1 MPVLFLTVNPPCPP
15 PPPLQLWQ
23 MVHPPRRKAPVVTAW
38 GLAQM
43 RRVLRV
49 HAGFYG
55 AWAAAPLVKQAT
67 EQVRRSGVS
76 EAVLVERG
84 AGAHTRGPGAVAAA
98 AAAGAVHTGAAEH
111 GAAGLGVEGVNGQ
124 QAQQAQQ
131 HVDGDASSRGKE
143 PGVASGAAG
152 GEGETGLPSA
162 KSSQRGKRPSKAS
175 RIRGL
180 PFNRQLMTRLEAVCE
195 ERGIDPDRAEF
206 LLTGALGW
214 GLQQGAWCFVGAH
227 SRLFWSE
234 RGADPVLHRQEPNAE
249 KYFAAPSTAQEC
261 TCGTPVQPA

>member
-1 MPVLFLTVNPPCPP
+1 M
-15 PPPLQLWQ
+15 
-23 MVHPPRRKAPVVTAW
+23 VTAW

-55 AWAAAPLVKQAT
+55 AWAAGPLVKQAT

-76 EAVLVERG
+76 EAVLAERG

-111 GAAGLGVEGVNGQ
+111 RAAGLGVEGVNGQ
-124 QAQQAQQ
+124 QAQQ
-131 HVDGDASSRGKE
+131 HVDGDASSRGAE

-162 KSSQRGKRPSKAS
+162 KSSQRGKRPSKAGS

-214 GLQQGAWCFVGAH
+214 GLQQGAWCFVGAR
-227 SRLFWSE
+227 SRLFGV
-234 RGADPVLHRQEPNAE
+234 RGVLAQCC
-249 KYFAAPSTAQEC
+249 TARNPTLKNILPHPALPRNELS
-261 TCGTPVQPA
+261 GTPVQPA